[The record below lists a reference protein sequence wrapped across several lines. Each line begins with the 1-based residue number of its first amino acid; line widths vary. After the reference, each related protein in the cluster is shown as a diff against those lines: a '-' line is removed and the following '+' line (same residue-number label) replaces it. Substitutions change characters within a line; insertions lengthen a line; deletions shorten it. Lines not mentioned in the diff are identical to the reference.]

1 MKRMLKLT
9 GIGLLTISLYACSST
24 PEPVEEPAPPP
35 EPVLPEVE
43 QPAELEPLI
52 EPAPEG
58 IYLANGDFSRGAV
71 NDPDSPLAQK
81 VIYFDFDSDRVRGEF
96 IDVLNAHAS
105 YLSTYGDVRVRLE
118 GHTDERGS
126 REYNI
131 ALGERRARSV
141 ENILLLAGVRA
152 EQLSLVSYGEELPAA
167 LGHNEE
173 AWTQNR
179 RVELVYELQ

>member
-1 MKRMLKLT
+1 MKRMLKLGGT
-9 GIGLLTISLYACSST
+9 CLLAMSLYACTST
-24 PEPVEEPAPPP
+24 PEPVEEEAPP
-35 EPVLPEVE
+35 EPALPVIE
-43 QPAELEPLI
+43 QPAVIETIAEP
-52 EPAPEG
+52 EPEG

-71 NDPDSPLAQK
+71 NDPSSPLAQK
-81 VIYFDFDSDRVRGEF
+81 IIYFDFDSDRVRSEF
-96 IDVLNAHAS
+96 LDVLNAHAN
-105 YLSTYGDVRVRLE
+105 YLATYGDIRVRLE

-141 ENILLLAGVRA
+141 ENIMLLAGVRA
-152 EQLSLVSYGEELPAA
+152 EQLSLVSYGEELPAS

-173 AWTQNR
+173 AWGQNR